1 MMYIENIFLLVAT
14 PLVACLFCVR
24 GRPRLIAAALLAG
37 MTCCLL
43 SAYVNAFIAGIVGAD
58 EVRAA
63 VEVAPVV
70 EEVVKLFPL
79 LFFLLLFAPT
89 LEDVDL
95 AFIFLAVGFAT
106 MESAFYLAGNGVDAP
121 DVLALRGLSAAMM
134 HLACGMMMAFGM
146 TRVWPQMWLRIT
158 GTVGVLSLCIA
169 YHGLYN
175 LLIAAGGVVHTV
187 ALAVPLLTLVAILAA
202 RRRANPIAQHAE

>member
-1 MMYIENIFLLVAT
+1 MYIENIFLLVAM
-14 PLVACLFCVR
+14 PLVACLFCGH

-43 SAYVNAFIAGIVGAD
+43 SAYVNAFVAGVVGAD

-70 EEVVKLFPL
+70 EEVMKLLPL
-79 LFFLLLFAPT
+79 LFFLLVLAPT
-89 LEDVDL
+89 LEDVDIS
-95 AFIFLAVGFAT
+95 FVFLAVGFAT
-106 MESAFYLAGNGVDAP
+106 MESAFYLAGNGVEAP

-146 TRVWPQMWLRIT
+146 TRVWSRAWLRAT

-175 LLIAAGGVVHTV
+175 LLIAAGSIAYMS
-187 ALAVPLLTLVAILAA
+187 ALVVPLLTLVAILVV
-202 RRRANPIAQHAE
+202 RKRELFRA